1 MGRQGRMNP
10 ADQEQRQK
18 LCDEHRRQIWQDI
31 QSSADNFDKYILTL
45 SSGALGLSLSFIK
58 DIVPL
63 GTAVWRSLLY
73 VSWGCFGLC
82 ILLTIA
88 SYQFGILAQKEH
100 LRNLP
105 KYYFEGDDK
114 GLQRGGYWK
123 TVASLTWIC
132 CGLFA
137 AGLICTVFFCI
148 TNME

>member
-63 GTAVWRSLLY
+63 GTAV
-73 VSWGCFGLC
+73 
-82 ILLTIA
+82 
-88 SYQFGILAQKEH
+88 
-100 LRNLP
+100 
-105 KYYFEGDDK
+105 
-114 GLQRGGYWK
+114 
-123 TVASLTWIC
+123 
-132 CGLFA
+132 
-137 AGLICTVFFCI
+137 
-148 TNME
+148 